1 MKNIRP
7 IFLLILL
14 LPTLVFGQSK
24 AAQPILR
31 YGRIDRHEMF
41 RSSYVEARNIDVWL
55 PENFDLHTKYPVI
68 YFHDGQM
75 LFDSTTTWN
84 KQEWQLDESAG
95 SLIASNK
102 IRSFIVVAIW
112 NTSLRHSEY
121 FPQKPFETLT
131 ESYKEKLLT
140 DNSTDEYFNLFHGMI
155 RSDDYLK
162 FIVTELKPF
171 IDHNYPTLT
180 DQQNTFIAG
189 SSMGGLIS
197 MYAICEY
204 PDVFGAA
211 ACLSTHWPGL
221 FSLENNPLPQSF
233 VDYLDKNIP
242 PPSTHRWYFDHGTET
257 LDALYPVLQQ
267 QIDSVFRSKGYGENH
282 YVSFAFEG
290 EDHSEKAWSKRLQT
304 PLLFLLSTPK
314 N

>member
-121 FPQKPFETLT
+121 FPQKPFETLP

-140 DNSTDEYFNLFHGMI
+140 DNSTDEYYNLFHGMI

-242 PPSTHRWYFDHGTET
+242 PPSTHRWYFDHGTKT